1 MLRITDTGIHHI
13 DSDGMPVLSNATV
26 LVPMGQE
33 FEVADKLESSVHS
46 LEVRDMD
53 DGRLNVVFWQSM
65 QGVLHRAAA
74 AL

>member
-13 DSDGMPVLSNATV
+13 DELGMPVLSNATL
-26 LVPMGQE
+26 LVPMGRE
-33 FEVADKLESSVHS
+33 FEVSDMLESTVPS

-65 QGVLHRAAA
+65 QGVLERAAA

>member
-13 DSDGMPVLSNATV
+13 DGDGIPVLSNATV

-33 FEVADKLESSVHS
+33 FEVADVLESTVHS

-53 DGRLNVVFWQSM
+53 DGKLSVVFWQSM
-65 QGVLHRAAA
+65 QGVLQRAAA